1 MKDGWP
7 RGRRMLQT
15 WLLTSEEMASLLLR
29 ELVLLYRGEFQM
41 CDCNTEIWIISNIK
55 IENQQAEGRT
65 GMGVRGR
72 APSEGQ
78 RVKKT
83 IELRGLIHQRPE
95 WLNQMFWSWFVCFL
109 IKMRVLDIWADV
121 DTMAIG
127 CCSKCSWRV
136 LLEGSPRFITCL
148 FLV

>member
-29 ELVLLYRGEFQM
+29 ELVLLYRGEFHM
-41 CDCNTEIWIISNIK
+41 CDCNTKIWIISNIK

-78 RVKKT
+78 RVKKKHRT
-83 IELRGLIHQRPE
+83 QRLDTSTSRMTKPDVLILICMFSNQNEGSGHLSRRVYHGNR
-95 WLNQMFWSWFVCFL
+95 LLFQMF
-109 IKMRVLDIWADV
+109 
-121 DTMAIG
+121 
-127 CCSKCSWRV
+127 
-136 LLEGSPRFITCL
+136 LEGSPRFITCL